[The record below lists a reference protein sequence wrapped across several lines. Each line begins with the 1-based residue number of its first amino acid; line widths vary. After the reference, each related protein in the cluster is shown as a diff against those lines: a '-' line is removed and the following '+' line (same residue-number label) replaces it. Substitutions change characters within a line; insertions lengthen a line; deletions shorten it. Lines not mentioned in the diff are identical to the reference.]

1 LVGNLLYL
9 VVGAALLYAGAE
21 LLVRGASGLA
31 KRLRISPLVI
41 GLTVVAFGT
50 SAPELVVA
58 VTAALQRKSDLLVG
72 NVIGSNIMNIA
83 IIVGVSAAARAIVL
97 QRSTVRHEMPIALGA
112 AALAW
117 MFGLDGTVT
126 RFDAA
131 VLLLGFCGFVWYCRR
146 LAGKGGLPV
155 AEVELAGPWLK
166 LAVSV
171 PAILAGGVG
180 LKYGSDFLVQGAE
193 AIALALGAS
202 ETLVGL
208 TVVAVGTSLPELATS
223 VVAAARGQPDISIG
237 NVVGSNVF
245 NSLLVLG
252 AAGLVHPAAFNF
264 RARWIDGPVMLGF
277 SVVLVGMMITG
288 RRVSRI
294 EGVVLL
300 AGYVVY
306 LATLLVWPAPNG

>member
-1 LVGNLLYL
+1 MVGNLLYL
-9 VVGAALLYAGAE
+9 IVGAALLYAGAE

-31 KRLRISPLVI
+31 KRLGISPLVI

-58 VTAALQRKSDLLVG
+58 ITAALQGKSDLLVG

-83 IIVGVSAAARAIVL
+83 IIVGLSAAARAIAL
-97 QRSTVRHEMPIALGA
+97 QRSTIRREMPIALGA

-117 MFGLDGTVT
+117 LFGLDGTVT
-126 RFDAA
+126 RLDAT
-131 VLLLGFCGFVWYCRR
+131 VLLLGFCGFVWYCWR
-146 LAGKGGLPV
+146 LGRKGGMPV
-155 AEVELAGPWLK
+155 AEVELTGPWLK
-166 LAVSV
+166 LAVSL

-180 LKYGSDFLVQGAE
+180 LRYGADFLVQGAE
-193 AIALALGAS
+193 AIALTLGAS

-264 RARWIDGPVMLGF
+264 RARWIDGPVMVGF

-288 RRVSRI
+288 RRVSRT
-294 EGVVLL
+294 EGVALL
-300 AGYVVY
+300 AGYAIY
-306 LATLLVWPAPNG
+306 LATLLAWPAPNG

>member
-31 KRLRISPLVI
+31 KRLGISPLVI

-58 VTAALQRKSDLLVG
+58 VTAALQGKSDLLVG

-83 IIVGVSAAARAIVL
+83 IIVGLSAAARAIVL
-97 QRSTVRHEMPIALGA
+97 QRSTVRREMPIALGA

-126 RFDAA
+126 RVDAA
-131 VLLLGFCGFVWYCRR
+131 MLLLGFCGFVWYCWL

-155 AEVELAGPWLK
+155 AEVDLTGPWLK

-180 LKYGSDFLVQGAE
+180 LKYGADFLVQGAE
-193 AIALALGAS
+193 AIALTLGAS

-223 VVAAARGQPDISIG
+223 VVAAARGQSDISIG

-252 AAGLVHPAAFNF
+252 TAGLVHPVAFNF

-288 RRVSRI
+288 RRVSRT
-294 EGVVLL
+294 EGGVLL
-300 AGYVVY
+300 AGYAIY
-306 LATLLVWPAPNG
+306 LATLLVWPVPNG